1 MFHTCDVKS
10 RDRNPYVFT
19 MITMA
24 AKSEFY
30 ENRTK
35 IRFADITVISSNE
48 DITYY
53 KETIE
58 KVKQKTNKKNR
69 GYFPESC
76 PLKTN
81 SFNSL

>member
-1 MFHTCDVKS
+1 
-10 RDRNPYVFT
+10 
-19 MITMA
+19 MITMT

-30 ENRTK
+30 ENRTN

-58 KVKQKTNKKNR
+58 KVKQKTIKKKSR

>member
-1 MFHTCDVKS
+1 
-10 RDRNPYVFT
+10 

-30 ENRTK
+30 ENRTN

-53 KETIE
+53 KETTE

-81 SFNSL
+81 SFNSLYRGGSRIFF